1 MRYFN
6 YFFCLFSFVALLSC
20 SKSENTKANAQ
31 IVQSSIALF
40 EYLDS
45 NYTGIDFENTI
56 TETER
61 FNYLFYEYLYN
72 GGGVAI
78 GDINNDGL
86 PDIYFSGNMVS
97 NRLYLNLGDYQ
108 FKDITESAGVDGGR
122 GFKTGVTMVD
132 INNNG
137 LLDIYVCKSALP
149 NPELR
154 RNVLYINNGDL
165 TFTEMAAE
173 YGLDDPGYSVQA
185 YFFDMDGDGDLDAYV
200 LNHSGNMREAN
211 SIRMQQKRGVLG
223 LAEPNTYEYIS
234 DRLYENRNNKF
245 VDISEQAGILNDA
258 FGLSAVIGDFNNDG
272 LPDIFVANDYVM
284 PDRLLINQGN
294 NTFVDK
300 IEDYFSHTSFSSMGS
315 DFADINNNGCFDLI
329 TVDMLPNEN
338 YRRKMMSMAQNYDK
352 FDLMV
357 THGLGVQY
365 PSNVLQV
372 NNCIGKFSDLAFMNN
387 VALTEWSWS
396 ALLADFDNDGYK
408 DIHITNGYVRDI
420 TNNDYVRF
428 KMDRL
433 QKQLNAGEITLLQW
447 IEEVPSI
454 AVPSFLFKNLGEN
467 IFTDVSS
474 DWDSGPV
481 AFSNGAAYAD
491 LNNNGYLDLVVN
503 NINSPAFIM
512 KNNGSTLNNNN
523 YIALEFAH
531 NPQSTNFGT
540 KAKAYLSNGT
550 VITEQLYPTRGF
562 LSSSQHRLHF
572 GIKKGVVIDKIEI
585 IWPDGKTQ
593 EFDSPELNKLHTI
606 TKSPTGIYKR
616 PEPEFLY
623 FEDASRKLPQN
634 AYHTENKYIDF
645 KREALLHH
653 KYSEEGPGVAVGDV
667 NGNGLDDLFLGGAMG
682 FPAKLFI
689 QNPNGTFS
697 QKQVSDFIND
707 KEHEDVSALFFDA
720 NGNGFL
726 DLYVVSGG
734 NEALANNPLYQDRLY
749 INDGRGNFSK
759 AKNALPE
766 FFTSGS
772 VVKAHDIDGDGQ
784 LDLFVGGRLTPGRYP
799 ETPSSHLLKN
809 NNGIFTDVTSQWS
822 ENLSDLGLITDAE
835 FADLD
840 KDGSKE
846 LIITGEW
853 IPISVFKF
861 QNGKYRNI
869 SESLDLSDKTGW
881 WYSLTVSDITGNG
894 YPDIIGGNLGLNS
907 FLKASPSEPVSIY
920 FKDFDNNGSLD
931 AILCHYDRGVSYP
944 VLNRDRL
951 LTQMIMLR
959 KRFTRYEP
967 YARAT
972 IRDIF
977 TQEELK
983 DAQVLYANDFRH
995 TIFINEGGKSFSS
1008 KPLPHQSQIS
1018 VLQSSIVLDV
1028 NKDGKMDIIAGGNL
1042 FGTDTELGRYDASIG
1057 VLLLGDGQG
1066 NFENVPAVESGLII
1080 PGNVRHLVPIKIK
1093 GAQYFWVVRNDDK
1106 SSLIKLKSNE
1116 KDLSL

>member
-1 MRYFN
+1 MKRFILLLLIS
-6 YFFCLFSFVALLSC
+6 FLFIQCNRKESDSTSDLKES
-20 SKSENTKANAQ
+20 SE
-31 IVQSSIALF
+31 ALF

-45 NYTGIDFENTI
+45 SITGIDFENTI

-61 FNYLFYEYLYN
+61 FNFLLYEYLYN

-108 FKDITESAGVDGGR
+108 FKDITESAGVDGGH

-132 INNNG
+132 INNDG
-137 LLDIYVCKSALP
+137 LLDIYVCKSALG

-185 YFFDMDGDGDLDAYV
+185 YFFDMDGDGDLDVYI

-211 SIRMQQKRGVLG
+211 AIKIHQNESGE
-223 LAEPNTYEYIS
+223 LALAGPETYEYIS
-234 DRLYENRNNKF
+234 DRLYQNNNNKF
-245 VDISEQAGILNDA
+245 IDISEKAGILNNA

-272 LPDIFVANDYVM
+272 LPDIYVANDYVM
-284 PDRLLINQGN
+284 PDRLLINQGS
-294 NTFVDK
+294 NTFKDK
-300 IEDYFSHTSFSSMGS
+300 IDDYFSHTSFSSMGS
-315 DFADINNNGCFDLI
+315 DYADINNNGCFDLI

-352 FDLMV
+352 FDKMV
-357 THGLGVQY
+357 TYNLGVQY
-365 PSNVLQV
+365 PANVLQL
-372 NNCIGKFSDLAFMNN
+372 NNCVGIFSDIAFMNN

-396 ALLADFDNDGYK
+396 VLLADFNNDGLK

-420 TNNDYVRF
+420 TNNDYMRF
-428 KMDRL
+428 NMDML
-433 QKQLNAGEITLLQW
+433 QKRLNAGEITLLDW
-447 IEEVPSI
+447 VESIPSI
-454 AVPSFLFKNLGEN
+454 PVPAFLFKNLGDN
-467 IFTDVSS
+467 AFANVSES
-474 DWDSGPV
+474 WDSGPI
-481 AFSNGAAYAD
+481 AFSNGSAYAD

-512 KNNGSTLNNNN
+512 KNNGAELKKNN
-523 YIALEFAH
+523 YLALEFQH
-531 NPQSTNFGT
+531 NPNNTNLGT
-540 KAKAYLSNGT
+540 KAKVHLSDGT
-550 VITEQLYPTRGF
+550 VLTEQLYPTRGF

-572 GIKKGVVIDKIEI
+572 GIRNGVTVEHLEI

-593 EFDSPELNKLHTI
+593 TIENPEINKIHNILKVPAGEYQSPVIE
-606 TKSPTGIYKR
+606 YA
-616 PEPEFLY
+616 Y
-623 FEDASRKLPQN
+623 FEDVSEKLPKG
-634 AYHTENKYIDF
+634 AYHKENKYIDF

-653 KYSEEGPGVAVGDV
+653 KYSEEGPGIAVGDI
-667 NGNGLDDLFLGGAMG
+667 NGDGLDDLFLGGAMG

-689 QNPNGTFS
+689 QNQNGSFS
-697 QKQVSDFIND
+697 QKQISDFEKD
-707 KEHEDVSALFFDA
+707 KEFEDVSALFFDA
-720 NGNGFL
+720 NGNGFP

-734 NEALANNPLYQDRLY
+734 NEHLANNPLYQDRLY
-749 INDGRGNFSK
+749 INDGKGNFSR

-766 FFTSGS
+766 FFTSGG

-784 LDLFVGGRLTPGRYP
+784 LDLFVGGRLAPGRYP
-799 ETPSSHLLKN
+799 ETPPSHLLKN
-809 NNGIFTDVTSQWS
+809 NNGVFTDVTEQWS
-822 ENLSDLGLITDAE
+822 ENLSNLGLITDAA

-840 KDGSKE
+840 KNGTKE

-853 IPISVFKF
+853 IPVTVFKF
-861 QNGKYRNI
+861 QNGKYRNVTAG
-869 SESLDLSDKTGW
+869 LGLADKTGW
-881 WYSLTVSDITGNG
+881 WYSLTVQDITGNG
-894 YPDIIGGNLGLNS
+894 YPDIIAGNLGLNS
-907 FLKASPSEPVSIY
+907 FLKASPGEPVSIY

-977 TQEELK
+977 TAEELS
-983 DAQVLYANDFRH
+983 DAKRLEVNDFRH
-995 TIFINEGGKSFSS
+995 TVFVNNSGSSFSP
-1008 KPLPHQSQIS
+1008 KALPNYSQIS
-1018 VLQSSIVLDV
+1018 VIQSANVLDI
-1028 NKDGKMDIIAGGNL
+1028 NNNGKMDLIVGGNL

-1057 VLLLGDGQG
+1057 ALLLGDGQG
-1066 NFENVPAVESGLII
+1066 NFEVVPPVESGFIA
-1080 PGNVRHLVPIKIK
+1080 PGNVRHIVPIKIQ
-1093 GAQYFWVVRNDDK
+1093 GEQHFWVVRNDDK
-1106 SSLIKLKSNE
+1106 SSLLKLK
-1116 KDLSL
+1116 